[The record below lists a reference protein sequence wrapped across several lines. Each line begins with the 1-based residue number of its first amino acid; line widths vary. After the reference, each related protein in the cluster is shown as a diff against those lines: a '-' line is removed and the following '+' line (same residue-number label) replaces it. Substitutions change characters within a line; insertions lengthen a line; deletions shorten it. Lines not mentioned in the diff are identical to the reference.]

1 MVAVQ
6 RGTLISNRLTLTILL
21 MTAMFAFSGCAS
33 IIEGTTQE
41 VKISTTPSGARCDVL
56 KEGIVI
62 GQVASTPGGVLLKRT
77 KHDLVVKCMK
87 DGCEP
92 SEYYL
97 KSGTSGGTFG
107 NILLGGGIGW
117 AVDSAAGADNEYP
130 EFANIALACAAS
142 KK

>member
-1 MVAVQ
+1 MKKRLSALAV
-6 RGTLISNRLTLTILL
+6 LL
-21 MTAMFAFSGCAS
+21 FSTAIVVSGCAS

-41 VKISTTPSGARCDVL
+41 VKINTTPAGARCDVL
-56 KEGIVI
+56 KEGVVI

-77 KHDLVVKCMK
+77 KHDLIVKCTK
-87 DGCEP
+87 EDCEP
-92 SEYYL
+92 SEYFL

-130 EFANIALACAAS
+130 EFANISLACAPS
-142 KK
+142 KR